1 MTWVGDRLQL
11 ETWAARTSPPPVREL
26 VDLAG
31 GEVVGEDVE
40 REEVLE
46 REYGEVLPDDFAHSG
61 VVDGEDCDRHSP
73 VDLPGQM
80 RLREVVVE
88 RGVFRVLGQDLGDVE
103 AIRNTDRARKE
114 DKEDEDRPHSAFSEE
129 GRSKSGRT

>member
-1 MTWVGDRLQL
+1 MEESRGDR
-11 ETWAARTSPPPVREL
+11 AAVREL

-73 VDLPGQM
+73 VDLAGQM

-114 DKEDEDRPHSAFSEE
+114 DEEDEDRPHSAFSEE
-129 GRSKSGRT
+129 GKSKSGRT